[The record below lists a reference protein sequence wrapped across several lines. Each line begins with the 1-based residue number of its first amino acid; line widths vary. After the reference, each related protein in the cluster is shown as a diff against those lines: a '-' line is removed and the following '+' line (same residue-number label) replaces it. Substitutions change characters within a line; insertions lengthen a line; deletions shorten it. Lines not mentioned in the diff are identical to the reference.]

1 MALVQSEDNCIK
13 SVVPETIGYTGT
25 NPEGKSPLIE
35 LGNIMT
41 DWLDRLTTHGHLIR
55 LEPAFQ
61 VTSINQ
67 SSLNSELS
75 NYRVSAW

>member
-1 MALVQSEDNCIK
+1 MKDFIIFCFRSGQVGY
-13 SVVPETIGYTGT
+13 IGMS
-25 NPEGKSPLIE
+25 PEGKKALIE

-41 DWLDRLTTHGHLIR
+41 DWLDKLTTLGKLNR
-55 LEPAFQ
+55 LEPAYQ

>member
-13 SVVPETIGYTGT
+13 SVVPETIVYIGMS
-25 NPEGKSPLIE
+25 PEGKSPLIE
-35 LGNIMT
+35 LGNILT
-41 DWLDRLTTHGHLIR
+41 DWLDKLTTLGHLFR
-55 LEPAFQ
+55 LEPVYQ

-75 NYRVSAW
+75 NYRVRAW